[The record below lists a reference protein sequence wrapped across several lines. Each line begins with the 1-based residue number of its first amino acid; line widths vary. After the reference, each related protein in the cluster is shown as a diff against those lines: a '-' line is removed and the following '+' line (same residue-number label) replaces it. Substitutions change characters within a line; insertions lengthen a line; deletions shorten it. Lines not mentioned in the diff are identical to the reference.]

1 MNFLPHLISH
11 GKFEDPVFYPDMLS
25 VEEKTNI
32 RQMMIWP
39 LVAEVLKSARDELRV
54 AKVIS
59 CSAGCCKEVSCSCN
73 IVITTKSGIPA
84 ITLSMNTSNEYV
96 FESSHLDIKNKG
108 RGSDKKTM
116 TSRKLGYMCKT
127 LKKRNIVSQ
136 IVDKS
141 LGIGYMYLNDQV
153 REYLNEVEVIPAYGY
168 PVNAVTHYSALQCLL
183 ENKPLSNLTTA
194 EQRLLTSKYKEI
206 TDSIAVANAALNDTK
221 AVFSNGVWLIL
232 ASDELGIVVGEG
244 SLAWE
249 ERKARLIH
257 GTSRLY
263 KNLSAVDKDMQSKL
277 RLSLAML
284 KTSGLKA
291 SNFLDATDTDK
302 LIPIQNE
309 TYKDFGASG
318 RCWSDTGTPSMV
330 LPQAWVIAK

>member
-59 CSAGCCKEVSCSCN
+59 CSAGCCKVSCPCE

-84 ITLSMNTSNEYV
+84 VTLSINTDNEYV
-96 FESSHLDIKNKG
+96 FQSTHLDIKDKG
-108 RGSDKKTM
+108 KDKKKM
-116 TSRKLGYMCKT
+116 TSKKLGYMCKV
-127 LKKRNIVSQ
+127 LKKRNTVSK

-141 LGIGYMYLNDQV
+141 LGIGYMYLNEQV
-153 REYLNEVEVIPAYGY
+153 KDYLSEVEITPQYGY

-183 ENKPLSNLTTA
+183 ENKPFSNLTTD

-232 ASDELGIVVGEG
+232 ASDDLGIVVGEG
-244 SLAWE
+244 SLAWD
-249 ERKARLIH
+249 ERSARLIH
-257 GTSRLY
+257 GTARLY
-263 KNLSAVDKDMQSKL
+263 KNLSAVDAEMQGKL
-277 RLSLAML
+277 RLNLAML
-284 KTSGLKA
+284 KTSGLKR
-291 SNFLDATDTDK
+291 SNFLDITDTDK

-318 RCWSDTGTPSMV
+318 RCWSSMGVPSMV

>member
-1 MNFLPHLISH
+1 MNFLPQLISH

-59 CSAGCCKEVSCSCN
+59 CSAGCCKVSCSCE
-73 IVITTKSGIPA
+73 IVITTKSGIHA
-84 ITLSMNTSNEYV
+84 ITLSMNADNEYV
-96 FESSHLDIKNKG
+96 FQSSHLDIKDKG
-108 RGSDKKTM
+108 KDKKKM
-116 TSRKLGYMCKT
+116 TSKKLGYMCKT
-127 LKKRNIVSQ
+127 LKKRNTVSQ

-141 LGIGYMYLNDQV
+141 LGMGYMYLNEQV
-153 REYLNEVEVIPAYGY
+153 KDYLSEVEVIPAYGY

-244 SLAWE
+244 SLVWE
-249 ERKARLIH
+249 ERNARLIH

-318 RCWSDTGTPSMV
+318 RCWNQMGIPSINY
-330 LPQAWVIAK
+330 PQAWVIAK